1 MSSDF
6 TQVVSD
12 LRSLFPSASAGV
24 IPLHAPAFRGNEREY
39 LMACVDSTF
48 VSSVGAFVDRA
59 EQLLAAQT
67 GAGYAVA
74 CVNGTSALHLSLVAA
89 GVTRG
94 DLVLTQPFSFVA
106 TANASAYTGATP
118 AFLDI
123 DRVTLGLSPTAVEEF
138 MTTECERD
146 ANGDWIHRASKRRVS
161 ACVPMHSF
169 GFVAEIDRLAEVCR
183 EFDLALIEDAAES
196 LGSTYKDVHSGTVGV
211 MGALSFNGNK
221 IVTAGGGGMILTSDE
236 ALAKRLKHLST
247 QAKMP
252 HKWEYRHDSVGY
264 NYRMPNLNAALLC
277 AQMEQLPGYLA
288 RKRALA
294 SQYGALLKDTPLS
307 FLDAPP
313 GQSPNFWLCCALLE
327 NREIRDSF
335 LAAANAAKLICRP
348 AWELLSDLP
357 IFDHAIQHG
366 ALPISRDIQS
376 RIVNLPSSPHHFD
389 D

>member
-1 MSSDF
+1 MSPDF
-6 TQVVSD
+6 TPLVSD
-12 LRSLFPSASAGV
+12 LRAMFPGAGAGV
-24 IPLHAPAFRGNEREY
+24 IPLHAPAFRGKEREY
-39 LMACVDSTF
+39 LLECVESTF

-59 EQLLAAQT
+59 EEVLAAHT
-67 GAGYAVA
+67 GAAYAVA
-74 CVNGTSALHLSLVAA
+74 CVNGTSALHLCLVAA
-89 GVTRG
+89 GVRSG
-94 DLVLTQPFSFVA
+94 DLVLTQAFSFVA
-106 TANASAYTGATP
+106 TANAIAYTGATP

-123 DRVTLGLSPTAVEEF
+123 DRETLGLSPAAVAEF
-138 MTTECERD
+138 MANECERD
-146 ANGDWIHRASKRRVS
+146 AKGDWIHRASRRRVS

-169 GFVAEIDRLAEVCR
+169 GFVADLDGLAKVCR
-183 EFDLALIEDAAES
+183 EFDLALVEDAAES

-221 IVTAGGGGMILTSDE
+221 IVTAGGGGMILTNDE

-252 HKWEYRHDSVGY
+252 HKWEYRHDSIGY

-277 AQMEQLPGYLA
+277 AQMEQLPSYLA

-294 SQYGALLKDTPLS
+294 SQYAALLDDTPLS
-307 FLDAPP
+307 FCNAPA

-327 NREIRDSF
+327 NGEQRDAF
-335 LAAANAAKLICRP
+335 LATANAAKLICRP
-348 AWELLSDLP
+348 AWELLSELP
-357 IFDHAIQHG
+357 IYDHAIQHG
-366 ALPISRDIQS
+366 TLPVSRDIQA